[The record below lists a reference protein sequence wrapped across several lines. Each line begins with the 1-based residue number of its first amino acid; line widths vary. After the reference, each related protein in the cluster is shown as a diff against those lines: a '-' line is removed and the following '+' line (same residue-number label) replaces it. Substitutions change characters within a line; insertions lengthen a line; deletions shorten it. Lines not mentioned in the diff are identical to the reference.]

1 MGTNVAVE
9 QGHARLYW
17 AAVAL
22 VVIQVVHALIP
33 AQTDAEGY
41 VGLIA
46 GLVSLVAG
54 LAAIYGLRLGRPWA
68 RTIAGTSGIGVAV
81 GFLLYHSLPI
91 TSPFTNPYWDEPKIG
106 ALQWAPVIA
115 CIAIGLW
122 TAYEAFVAPR
132 DDVERVAVS

>member
-1 MGTNVAVE
+1 MGTNAAIE
-9 QGHARLYW
+9 RGLGRLY
-17 AAVAL
+17 AATVAL

-33 AQTDAEGY
+33 ADTDAEGY
-41 VGLIA
+41 VGAVA
-46 GLVSLVAG
+46 GLVSLIAG

-68 RTIAGTSGIGVAV
+68 RTIAGTSGIGVAI

-91 TSPFTNPYWDEPKIG
+91 TSAFTNPYWGEPKIG

-122 TAYEAFVAPR
+122 TAYEAFIAPR
-132 DDVERVAVS
+132 TPAVVVS